1 MVMHQADGDR
11 ARTDGRG
18 DAFDRPVPD
27 VADREDPGQAGF
39 QEHRQ
44 APQRPLLIGPPAL
57 EKVGAGNDK
66 PRLIAP
72 DGVW

>member
-1 MVMHQADGDR
+1 VVVDKADGC
-11 ARTDGRG
+11 RTFTDSCG

-44 APQRPLLIGPPAL
+44 APQRPLLIRLPAL
-57 EKVGAGNDK
+57 EKVGAGNHET
-66 PRLIAP
+66 
-72 DGVW
+72 